1 MRRFAR
7 ALAALL
13 LTALPAAADLHAA
26 ATSIDITPD
35 PEKSTVWM
43 AGFDMNRRATGI
55 HDPICSRALLVSDG
69 KTRVAIVVLDVV
81 GLMRPHV
88 EKIREKAGDAATYVL
103 VASTHNHEG
112 PDAMGIWGRTPFE
125 SGIDPKWLDATI
137 DAVAAQVRAL
147 VPRLQPV
154 TVRAVQLDAPVK
166 EFVRD
171 SRDPVVIDNAL
182 SALQLTGADGK
193 TVAAV
198 ANWAC
203 HPEILWSQNVL
214 LTADYPGYLC
224 RKLEAR
230 LGGTA
235 IFVSGALGGL
245 MTPDPKRDAKGE
257 KLRTFEEAERVG
269 NAIADLAADALE
281 KSAPS
286 KEPALSIRTKEIL
299 LPCTNPR
306 FHIAMA
312 LKLLARDIF
321 DADGNPLKGKIG
333 PRNIPWVRT
342 EIGVITIGPVQAA
355 LVPGEL
361 FPELAVGGFD
371 GSRAFGEPLLK
382 KDNPN
387 PPKVAEAPKGPFL
400 RDLLDAPVEMIV
412 GLANDELGYVVPEYD
427 FQVNDKSATLEP
439 HPPGDH
445 YEETNSLGKETA
457 QRLMDAFAEL
467 LRK

>member
-1 MRRFAR
+1 MRRFAG

-13 LTALPAAADLHAA
+13 AAALPAAAELRAA
-26 ATSIDITPD
+26 ASSIDITPD
-35 PEKSTVWM
+35 PAKSTVWM
-43 AGFDMNRRATGI
+43 AGFDMNRRATGV
-55 HDPICSRALLVSDG
+55 HDPIRSRALLVEDG

-88 EKIREKAGDAATYVL
+88 ERIREKAGDAATYVL

-125 SGIDPKWLDATI
+125 SGIDAKWLDATI

-147 VPRLQPV
+147 APALQPV
-154 TVRAVQLDAPVK
+154 SIRAAQLEAPVK
-166 EFVRD
+166 EFVCD
-171 SRDPVVIDNAL
+171 HRDPVVIDNAL
-182 SALQLTGADGK
+182 CALQLQGTDGK
-193 TVAAV
+193 TVATV

-203 HPEILWSQNVL
+203 HPEVLWSQNAQ

-224 RKLEAR
+224 GRLEAR

-235 IFVSGALGGL
+235 VFVSGALGGM
-245 MTPDPKRDAKGE
+245 MTPEPKRDEKGE

-269 NAIADLAADALE
+269 TAIADLAADALG
-281 KSAPS
+281 KAAPA
-286 KEPALSIRTKEIL
+286 KDPALTIRTKELL

-306 FHIAMA
+306 FHMAMA

-321 DADGNPLKGKIG
+321 DAEGNPLKGKIG
-333 PRNIPWVRT
+333 PKNIPWVRT
-342 EIGVITIGPVQAA
+342 EIGVLTLGPVQAA

-371 GSRAFGEPLLK
+371 GSKAFGEPLVK

-387 PPKVAEAPKGPFL
+387 PPKLADAPKGPFL
-400 RDLLDAPVEMIV
+400 RDLLDAPVEMII

-457 QRLMDAFAEL
+457 QRLMDAFAKL
-467 LRK
+467 LRN